1 MFDIAMMKRKASGI
15 RHKVIGRFSKMK
27 YGEKSNERDVRPLL
41 RFKQIKMT
49 PWEQPEQ
56 LLTLNTKSKE
66 GKNMMSNFAIS
77 GSAVIATT
85 FSEDTHST
93 RSSHLSKD
101 LYRQQHSPRDG
112 SRIVHPVVCK
122 RDMYV
127 ELQESDEN
135 SQVRKQATDMSR
147 SSGRQDSFDDIM
159 NDYQEDFRD
168 TTNSLPSYSVA
179 GSTIFSKK
187 DEGGKIVPFT
197 KSQLGTFMGP
207 PQSSGVPPNTIMAS
221 MLFRNLEINSE
232 KKTSRNVLDND
243 GEKDDEERE
252 NEFSYEKRVPHN
264 IRKHREYEPSSVSSV
279 TMYSS
284 YQHDPVVRASNKLYN
299 ILRVKSLQ
307 QVNAETN
314 DIGLFEA

>member
-15 RHKVIGRFSKMK
+15 RDKVIGRFRNMK
-27 YGEKSNERDVRPLL
+27 YGEKSNGRDIRPLL
-41 RFKQIKMT
+41 RSKQIKMT

-187 DEGGKIVPFT
+187 RRRWQDSAIYKESAGYFYG
-197 KSQLGTFMGP
+197 
-207 PQSSGVPPNTIMAS
+207 SSPV
-221 MLFRNLEINSE
+221 FRCS
-232 KKTSRNVLDND
+232 T
-243 GEKDDEERE
+243 
-252 NEFSYEKRVPHN
+252 
-264 IRKHREYEPSSVSSV
+264 
-279 TMYSS
+279 
-284 YQHDPVVRASNKLYN
+284 
-299 ILRVKSLQ
+299 
-307 QVNAETN
+307 
-314 DIGLFEA
+314 

>member
-49 PWEQPEQ
+49 PWEKPEQ

-112 SRIVHPVVCK
+112 SRVVHPVVCK

-221 MLFRNLEINSE
+221 MLFRN
-232 KKTSRNVLDND
+232 
-243 GEKDDEERE
+243 
-252 NEFSYEKRVPHN
+252 
-264 IRKHREYEPSSVSSV
+264 
-279 TMYSS
+279 
-284 YQHDPVVRASNKLYN
+284 QHDPVVRASNKLYN